1 MSHQHIIVS
10 ADQFLERQLAR
21 RVHTRVYP
29 PKLEQHQ
36 VHPQVRPR
44 LHGLEEER
52 EKRRIK
58 KQILVP
64 KTWTASDTSVHGS
77 VRDCQDKVWRE
88 NKKIKQK
95 SLYAPKLEQH
105 RLHPTGPSATI
116 KAKGKT
122 EKWIW
127 K

>member
-1 MSHQHIIVS
+1 MFHPNLSLKHPRRQHRLMSHQHIIVS

-52 EKRRIK
+52 EKK
-58 KQILVP
+58 DELK
-64 KTWTASDTSVHGS
+64 
-77 VRDCQDKVWRE
+77 
-88 NKKIKQK
+88 NKF
-95 SLYAPKLEQH
+95 
-105 RLHPTGPSATI
+105 
-116 KAKGKT
+116 
-122 EKWIW
+122 
-127 K
+127 